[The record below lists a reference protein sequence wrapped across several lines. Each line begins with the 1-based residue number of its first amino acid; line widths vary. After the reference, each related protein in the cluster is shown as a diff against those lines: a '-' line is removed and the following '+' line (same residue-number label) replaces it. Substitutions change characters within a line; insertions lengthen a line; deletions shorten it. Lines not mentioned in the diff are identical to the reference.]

1 MKNYIVTAQ
10 LFWSA
15 DHIETFGVR
24 CNTARKAEILAKKQ
38 IWAKYPDI
46 GNMIKILKVEE
57 DENMWTSSL
66 EILNPYEVICKD
78 H

>member
-15 DHIETFGVR
+15 DHIEKFGVR
-24 CNTARKAEILAKKQ
+24 CNTARKAEVLAKRQ

-66 EILNPYEVICKD
+66 EILNPYEAICKD